1 MPYLGSLSYDEL
13 KNQLL
18 LLSVVQARL
27 LPLFLLIPFMNRALV
42 PRTVSIAIAT
52 ALGLLVVPTLPSLNQ
67 VDFDPTFLMLLG
79 KEAVIGLVL
88 GYVAAIPFWTLEAVG
103 FVVDNQRGASMAAT
117 INPMT
122 GHDTSPL
129 GMLFN
134 YAFITYFMLSGGL
147 LLLLGMVYDS
157 YRFWPPLT
165 FWPSWNLNTAELLL
179 TQLNRF
185 VLQALLLAAPVLLAM
200 FLAELGL
207 ALVSRFAPQLQVFF
221 LAMPIKSALGIFVLM
236 VYGSTLFDYSL
247 EPVRA
252 LAAWPAD
259 LHRVWSPARGVTP

>member
-1 MPYLGSLSYDEL
+1 MSTLGPLGYDEL
-13 KNQLL
+13 KNYLL

-27 LPLFLLIPFMNRALV
+27 MPLFLLVPFMSRGMV
-42 PRTVSIAIAT
+42 PRTIALSIAT
-52 ALGLLVVPTLPSLNQ
+52 ALGLLVVPTLPPIDAAS
-67 VDFDPTFLMLLG
+67 FDPSFLFVLG
-79 KEAVIGLVL
+79 KEAIIGLVM
-88 GYVAAIPFWTLEAVG
+88 GFVVALPFWTMEAIG
-103 FVVDNQRGASMAAT
+103 FVVDNQRGASMAST

-134 YAFITYFMLSGGL
+134 YAFITFFMLGGGL
-147 LLLLGMVYDS
+147 QLLLGMIYDS
-157 YRFWPPLT
+157 YRLWPPMSFWPNWTPE
-165 FWPSWNLNTAELLL
+165 AADLLL
-179 TQLNRF
+179 LQLNRF
-185 VLQALLLAAPVLLAM
+185 VMHSLLLAAPVLLAM

-247 EPVRA
+247 EPVRD
-252 LAAWPAD
+252 LANWPAR
-259 LHRVWSPARGVTP
+259 LQQVWRTP

>member
-1 MPYLGSLSYDEL
+1 MTYLGSMSYDEL
-13 KNQLL
+13 RDSLL

-27 LPLFLLIPFMNRALV
+27 LPLFLLLPFMNRNMV
-42 PRTVSIAIAT
+42 PRTIAT
-52 ALGLLVVPTLPSLNQ
+52 AIASALGLIIVPTLPPLNS
-67 VDFDPTFLMLLG
+67 VGFDTTFLMLLG
-79 KEAVIGLVL
+79 KEAIIGLVM

-129 GMLFN
+129 GILFN
-134 YAFITYFMLSGGL
+134 YAFITYFMVSGGL
-147 LLLLGMVYDS
+147 LLLLSMIYDS
-157 YRFWPPLT
+157 YRLWPPLS
-165 FWPSWNLNTAELLL
+165 FWPNWNADAANLLL
-179 TQLNRF
+179 VQLNRF
-185 VLQALLLAAPVLLAM
+185 VMNALLLAAPVLLAM

-221 LAMPIKSALGIFVLM
+221 LAMPIKSALGIFVLI

-247 EPVRA
+247 APVKTLRD
-252 LAAWPAD
+252 WPVQLD
-259 LHRVWSPARGVTP
+259 EVWKATPQR

>member
-1 MPYLGSLSYDEL
+1 MNLFGPFSFEEIKSH
-13 KNQLL
+13 LL

-27 LPLFLLIPFMNRALV
+27 LPLFLLIPFMNRAMV
-42 PRTVSIAIAT
+42 PRMVTLAVAT
-52 ALGLLVVPTLPSLNQ
+52 ALGLIVVPTLAHVSQIEMDL
-67 VDFDPTFLMLLG
+67 TFLMLLG
-79 KEAVIGLVL
+79 KEAIIGLVL
-88 GYVAAIPFWTLEAVG
+88 GYIAAIPFWTMEAIG

-134 YAFITYFMLSGGL
+134 YAFITFFLLSGGMTV
-147 LLLLGMVYDS
+147 LLGMIYDS
-157 YRFWPPLT
+157 YRLWPPMDFWPQ
-165 FWPSWNLNTAELLL
+165 WNMQAADLLL

-185 VLQALLLAAPVLLAM
+185 VTMAMLLAAPVLLAM

-221 LAMPIKSALGIFVLM
+221 LAMPIKSALGILVLM

-247 EPVRA
+247 DPIKA
-252 LAAWPAD
+252 LAQWPSRLD
-259 LHRVWSPARGVTP
+259 KVWSPTQ